1 MAWMRKENTGIEM
14 TTIIGATTEGNRIMV
29 VARELRSHED
39 MLYLVSHF
47 QRGIY
52 AYLYLKNI

>member
-1 MAWMRKENTGIEM
+1 MRKENTGIEM

-29 VARELRSHED
+29 VARELRSHGD
-39 MLYLVSHF
+39 MLYLVGHF